1 MLKEEEAIVIQTRE
15 KQEGYIS
22 LSERVRIANEADSDL
37 FISIHQNT
45 HKDKNVSGTE
55 TFYYPGD
62 RAGKRLAECIQESLL
77 KFLGRK
83 NRGVK
88 EANFYVLRETN
99 MASVL
104 VEVVFITNLEEACI
118 LEDESFLKKT
128 AEGILSG
135 ILKYYRV

>member
-55 TFYYPGD
+55 TFYYPVIG
-62 RAGKRLAECIQESLL
+62 Q
-77 KFLGRK
+77 
-83 NRGVK
+83 VK
-88 EANFYVLRETN
+88 DLPNVY
-99 MASVL
+99 
-104 VEVVFITNLEEACI
+104 
-118 LEDESFLKKT
+118 KK
-128 AEGILSG
+128 AF
-135 ILKYYRV
+135 